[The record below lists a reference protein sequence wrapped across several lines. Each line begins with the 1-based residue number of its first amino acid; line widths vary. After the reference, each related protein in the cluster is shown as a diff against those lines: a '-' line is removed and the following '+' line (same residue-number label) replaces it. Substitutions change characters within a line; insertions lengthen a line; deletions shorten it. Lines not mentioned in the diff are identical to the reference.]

1 MAAHGQSRP
10 GTHIHGMEDVF
21 DVVIVGG
28 GLTGPS
34 LALALADPGLS
45 VALVDARPERDRA
58 ADDFDG
64 RAYSLAI
71 ASKLLLSA
79 VGVWDAVGDLAEPI
93 LRVEAGD
100 GTGYGPEPPYFLAFD
115 SADLEEGP
123 MGFMLE
129 DRFLYA
135 ALAARMR
142 AHPRVRVIT
151 GQSVVAQCVDGP
163 RATVTLDDGRTLAG
177 RLLVGCDGRGSATAT
192 RAGIARSG
200 WAYGQTALV
209 CAVEHAIPHQGVA
222 RQLFLAGGPL
232 AMLPLKGGHRS
243 SIVWSEEEGLAKT
256 IAGLPDDAYLAIVQ
270 DRLQGH
276 LGQATLAGVRFT
288 YPLSL
293 SLASRFIVKRVAL
306 VGDAAH
312 GVHPIAGQGLN
323 LGLRDVGAL
332 AEVLVEA
339 TRRGEDIGAVDV
351 LSRYERWRRSDAT
364 LLALGMDAVN
374 RLFSN
379 QNPLLHTARTF
390 GLRAVGSLPGLRRA
404 FQREAAGLAGDVP
417 RLLSGRPL

>member
-1 MAAHGQSRP
+1 
-10 GTHIHGMEDVF
+10 MENVF
-21 DVVIVGG
+21 DLVIVGG

-34 LALALADPGLS
+34 LALALADAGLS

-64 RAYSLAI
+64 RAYSLAV
-71 ASKLLLSA
+71 ASKRLLSA
-79 VGVWDAVGDLAEPI
+79 VGVWETVGDLAEPI

-100 GTGYGPEPPYFLAFD
+100 GTARGPNPPYFLAFD

-135 ALAARMR
+135 ALLARMR
-142 AHPRVRVIT
+142 AHPRVQAIT
-151 GQSVVAQCVDGP
+151 GQTVVAQSVDGA
-163 RATVTLDDGRTLAG
+163 RAGVTLGDGRQLTG
-177 RLLVGCDGRGSATAT
+177 RVLVGCDGRDSGTAT
-192 RAGIARSG
+192 RAKISRSG

-209 CAVEHAIPHQGVA
+209 CAVEHGAPHQGVA
-222 RQLFLAGGPL
+222 RQLFLTGGPL

-243 SIVWSEEEGLAKT
+243 SIVWSEEDGMART
-256 IAGLPDDAYLAIVQ
+256 IAALPDEAYLGIVA

-276 LGQATLAGVRFT
+276 LGAVTLAGVRFT

-293 SLASRFIVKRVAL
+293 SLATRFVAPRVAL

-339 TRRGEDIGAVDV
+339 ARRGEDIGAVDV
-351 LSRYERWRRSDAT
+351 LARYERWRRSDAT
-364 LLALGMDAVN
+364 LLALGMDVVN

-379 QNPLLHTARTF
+379 DNRLLQAARTF
-390 GLRAVGSLPGLRRA
+390 GLRTVGSMPGLRRA
-404 FQREAAGLAGDVP
+404 FQREAAGLSGDVP
-417 RLLSGRPL
+417 RLLAGRPL